1 MIFVRQG
8 QFSGKKNM
16 QEASQESKQENSYI
30 VSKADGFISALD
42 RAGQELTA
50 FEQTLNQMDGDV
62 VKRIRQF
69 SDECAALS
77 VRFKKSGQMT
87 AVDEALNVTLAEI
100 ASAVA
105 SWQMAFEKNRSGK
118 KFMIEHQ
125 KYLATMVF
133 GAVKAGK
140 STLGNFLAGREFLSA
155 PFDNRYKHLPVT
167 EFSSQEQARK
177 TGGMTE
183 KDSEGRRWF
192 CEGVT
197 DTTGDIQYFTLSGL
211 RWFDSPGTGSLGTA
225 DDFRK
230 MDEMV
235 KEYLNYVDLC
245 IFLINSSEPG
255 LTEDMKYMKFLNA
268 SNQEALVVITKS
280 DFFDEDVDDDGNI
293 VSETRP
299 KDDKT
304 RKMQEDDM
312 CQRLRKQYPD
322 LDSSK
327 YRAISISTGLAK
339 DAVKNGDARKF
350 RESHL
355 DLLMDRI
362 SEKAAKNIIELKKKR
377 PREAFGKFV
386 ADVRNGTEDFG
397 GIAAVLASLDKA
409 QKNID
414 GFKKEIG
421 NKTRLLTQNILSVV
435 KSAMEKELVDLSAE
449 VSRGRSISGN
459 EISGMLME
467 ITSREMKKV
476 IGRAIGDIIGQNLNV
491 MQGITLSAGSAGI
504 HSSGV
509 SQRYTEVEH
518 QYVEAVVGTRDP
530 RGIIEHV
537 QSWFGKTFSAVYYE
551 QRTKVEKIASGT
563 NIEDVLDEVLPQV
576 KSYVQDTVREN
587 LDNIANN
594 FFRTQERFI
603 AEIRNKAKALSSS
616 LEGISKK
623 VADD

>member
-1 MIFVRQG
+1 
-8 QFSGKKNM
+8 M
-16 QEASQESKQENSYI
+16 QDSDYI
-30 VSKADGFISALD
+30 VSKTDGFISALD
-42 RAGQELTA
+42 RAGQELAA
-50 FEQTLNQMDGDV
+50 FEQTLNQMDGDIA
-62 VKRIRQF
+62 KRIQKF
-69 SDECAALS
+69 SEDCSALS
-77 VRFKKSGQMT
+77 AKFKKSGKMT
-87 AVDEALNVTLAEI
+87 AVDEALNVALSEI
-100 ASAVA
+100 ASSVA
-105 SWQMAFEKNRSGK
+105 SWEKAFEQNRSGK
-118 KFMIEHQ
+118 KFMVEHQ

-140 STLGNFLAGREFLSA
+140 STLGNFLAGRELLKA

-255 LTEDMKYMKFLNA
+255 LTEDMKYMKFLNS

-280 DFFDEDVDDDGNI
+280 DFSDEDVDDDGNI
-293 VSETRP
+293 VSETCP

-327 YRAISISTGLAK
+327 YRAISISTCLAK
-339 DAVKNGDARKF
+339 DAVENGDAKKF
-350 RESHL
+350 RDSHL

-362 SEKAAKNIIELKKKR
+362 AEKAAENIIELKKKR
-377 PREAFGKFV
+377 PREAFGKFIS
-386 ADVRNGTEDFG
+386 DVRNGSDDFG
-397 GIAAVLASLDKA
+397 GIAAVLASLD
-409 QKNID
+409 QVQENIAH
-414 GFKKEIG
+414 FKGEIE

-435 KSAMEKELVDLSAE
+435 RSAMEKKLVDLSSE
-449 VSRGRSISGN
+449 VSRGHSVSGDDISA
-459 EISGMLME
+459 MLKE
-467 ITSREMKKV
+467 ITSGEMKKA
-476 IGRAIGDIIGQNLNV
+476 IGRAIGEIIGQNLNV
-491 MQGITLSAGSAGI
+491 MQDIRLSAGAAGI
-504 HSSGV
+504 KSSGV
-509 SQRYTEVEH
+509 SQRYIEVEH
-518 QYVEAVVGTRDP
+518 QYVEAVVSSRSP
-530 RGIIEHV
+530 HGIIEHV
-537 QSWFGKTFSAVYYE
+537 RSWFGKRYSSVHYE
-551 QRTKVEKIASGT
+551 PRTKVEKIASGT
-563 NIEDVLDEVLPQV
+563 NIEEVLDEVKPQV
-576 KSYVQDTVREN
+576 EGYVRDTVRDN
-587 LDNIANN
+587 LDNIANT
-594 FFRTQERFI
+594 FFKTQERFI
-603 AEIRNKAKALSSS
+603 AEVRARAGELSSG
-616 LEGISKK
+616 LEDIRKQVTGE
-623 VADD
+623 

>member
-1 MIFVRQG
+1 
-8 QFSGKKNM
+8 M
-16 QEASQESKQENSYI
+16 QECDYI
-30 VSKADGFISALD
+30 VSKTDGFISALD
-42 RAGQELTA
+42 RAGQELAA

-62 VKRIRQF
+62 VKRIRKF
-69 SDECAALS
+69 SADCAALS
-77 VRFKKSGQMT
+77 AKFKKSGKMT
-87 AVDEALNVTLAEI
+87 AVDEALNVALSEI
-100 ASAVA
+100 ASSVA
-105 SWQMAFEKNRSGK
+105 SWEKAFEQNRSGK

-125 KYLATMVF
+125 KYLAAMVF

-140 STLGNFLAGREFLSA
+140 STLGNFLAGRELLKA

-225 DDFRK
+225 EDFRK

-299 KDDKT
+299 KDDET

-327 YRAISISTGLAK
+327 YRAISISTSLAK
-339 DAVKNGDARKF
+339 EAVKNGDAKKF

-362 SEKAAKNIIELKKKR
+362 SEKAAENIIELKKKR
-377 PREAFGKFV
+377 PREAFGKFIS
-386 ADVRNGTEDFG
+386 DVRNGSDDFG
-397 GIAAVLASLDKA
+397 GIAAVLASLD
-409 QKNID
+409 QVQENITHFQ
-414 GFKKEIG
+414 GEIE

-435 KSAMEKELVDLSAE
+435 KSAMEKKLVDLSSE
-449 VSRGRSISGN
+449 VSRRHSVSADDISA
-459 EISGMLME
+459 MLKE
-467 ITSREMKKV
+467 ITFGEMKKV
-476 IGRAIGDIIGQNLNV
+476 IGRAIGEIIGQNLNV
-491 MQGITLSAGSAGI
+491 MQDIPLSAGAAGI
-504 HSSGV
+504 KSSGIT
-509 SQRYTEVEH
+509 QRYIEVEH
-518 QYVEAVVGTRDP
+518 EYVEAVEESRDP
-530 RGIIEHV
+530 EGIIEHV
-537 QSWFGKTFSAVYYE
+537 CSWFGKEYTEVTYKHL
-551 QRTKVEKIASGT
+551 TKVEKIASGT
-563 NIEDVLDEVLPQV
+563 NIEKVLDEVQKQV
-576 KSYVQDTVREN
+576 TSYVQDTVRDN
-587 LDNIANN
+587 LNNIANT
-594 FFRTQERFI
+594 FFKTQERFI
-603 AEIRNKAKALSSS
+603 TEIRARAGELSSG
-616 LEGISKK
+616 LEDIRRQ
-623 VADD
+623 VAGE